1 MKRRPSQWA
10 PPDCGARI
18 PRLYLPHA
26 LHTVRHIELS
36 DERAH
41 YVRSVLRLK
50 NGAALVIFDGS
61 GFEFSARLQR
71 VDRRCVIVEIG
82 HSREGSTEPAIR
94 IELGLGISRG
104 ERMDFA
110 IQKAVEL
117 GVFKISPLLTIRCV
131 VQLHAERALHKCRHW
146 QKVAQSASEQSG
158 RTRVPELA
166 PPVAVNSWIGS
177 RQGLK
182 MILDPSAERTL
193 ARIEPRNEPI
203 CLLSGPEGGFSE
215 AERAAAIAADFV
227 PIRLGP
233 RTLRTETAALA
244 AITAIQTLW
253 GDFR

>member
-1 MKRRPSQWA
+1 M
-10 PPDCGARI
+10 RI

-26 LHTVRHIELS
+26 LHAGQHIELN

-50 NGAALVIFDGS
+50 TGAILVIFN
-61 GFEFSARLQR
+61 GFGGEFSARLKLVSRHR
-71 VDRRCVIVEIG
+71 VIGEICQWHDRSAESSV
-82 HSREGSTEPAIR
+82 R

-117 GVFKISPLLTIRCV
+117 GVFKISPLLTTRCV
-131 VQLHAERALHKCRHW
+131 VQLRAERVQQKCRHW
-146 QKVAQSASEQSG
+146 RKIAQSASEQSG
-158 RTRVPELA
+158 RTCVPELA

-203 CLLSGPEGGFSE
+203 CLLSGPEGGFSD

-227 PIRLGP
+227 PVHLGP

>member
-1 MKRRPSQWA
+1 M
-10 PPDCGARI
+10 RI

-26 LHTVRHIELS
+26 LHTGRHIELN

-50 NGAALVIFDGS
+50 TGAALVIFDGS

-71 VDRRCVIVEIG
+71 VDRRCVIAEIG
-82 HSREGSTEPAIR
+82 HSREGSTEPTIR
-94 IELGLGISRG
+94 IELGLGISRR

-117 GVFKISPLLTIRCV
+117 GVFKICPLLTTRCV
-131 VQLHAERALHKCRHW
+131 VQLRAERALHKCSHW
-146 QKVAQSASEQSG
+146 QKIAQCASEQSG

-193 ARIEPRNEPI
+193 ARIEPHNEEI
-203 CLLSGPEGGFSE
+203 CLLSGPEGGFSD
-215 AERAAAIAADFV
+215 AERAAAVAADFV